1 MIVEYLEKMYA
12 EQALEVAKRPHRWN
26 RGSSVGY
33 CPRRLGYQK
42 LGIIGDPLTPRRMS
56 ILDDGN
62 FYDAQL
68 KADIQK
74 ALSGYIIPIDKFPA
88 CYIEGVEITRTPDFL
103 IMPTGEWTTI
113 GLGEIKSMSNFGF
126 ERALKGE
133 IDESYCAQAYSYTV
147 GNDLNPIV
155 FVCVRKETRH
165 ICEVIFDRNAKET
178 IITQRYGG
186 NPLETAINDPMLVA
200 EIRSP
205 FDANTEMRV
214 RETIR
219 TVSGCTSTENLPL
232 GINAI
237 ESETVAA
244 NGKEKAAPLESQ
256 YGSPVKVN
264 GNWRYFETG
273 RKVANFPCS
282 YCAYIRTCLGAAL
295 EIKDGKPVWVV
306 P

>member
-1 MIVEYLEKMYA
+1 M
-12 EQALEVAKRPHRWN
+12 
-26 RGSSVGY
+26 
-33 CPRRLGYQK
+33 
-42 LGIIGDPLTPRRMS
+42 
-56 ILDDGN
+56 
-62 FYDAQL
+62 
-68 KADIQK
+68 
-74 ALSGYIIPIDKFPA
+74 
-88 CYIEGVEITRTPDFL
+88 
-103 IMPTGEWTTI
+103 
-113 GLGEIKSMSNFGF
+113 
-126 ERALKGE
+126 
-133 IDESYCAQAYSYTV
+133 
-147 GNDLNPIV
+147 
-155 FVCVRKETRH
+155 
-165 ICEVIFDRNAKET
+165 
-178 IITQRYGG
+178 
-186 NPLETAINDPMLVA
+186 INDPMLVA

-256 YGSPVKVN
+256 YGSAVKVN